1 MARLTYI
8 LERPGEKIMR
18 FVLRASLRAFLAG
31 ILFFLPFA
39 TAEAQFIQYTPPG
52 GPERRPESRK
62 EEIDRI
68 MEEAP
73 WRLGP
78 VRVVPVFGVSDV
90 AYQRSI
96 TGPVESPSDITAT
109 VEGGFHAYVH
119 TGSKVIW
126 RAQAV
131 PEYVWWREQSGR
143 RNLNGRYDLSAFGF
157 FNRLTAEIGATH
169 SEEQQVFHPE
179 VLRRLTVRRDEGRV
193 TAEVQVSGALSVFAT
208 THLMRQDSLATEDE
222 DPQAAALELLD
233 REELSSRVGVRWRRR
248 NGLSVGLGVERSE
261 AEFEGGLDRSN
272 EGTSPVL
279 EVVWDRP
286 RLFVQADVAARSLE
300 AREGAVFVPY
310 DAVTGSASVRL
321 DIRRSLGVTVYS
333 SRNLVYSVTPG
344 YAYLEDVRL
353 GAAVQSQLGDNVR
366 TRVFAETGSNDFT
379 AFTAVAPERDED
391 LSSYGGQ
398 IGWSLGPLFEVAL
411 QALRTEID
419 SNLPGLD
426 RSYTSVGFTFGLSRG
441 L

>member
-1 MARLTYI
+1 
-8 LERPGEKIMR
+8 MR
-18 FVLRASLRAFLAG
+18 FDLRASLRAFLAG

-52 GPERRPESRK
+52 GPEKRPESRK

-73 WRLGP
+73 WHLGP
-78 VRVVPVFGVSDV
+78 VRVVPVFGLSDV

-109 VEGGFHAYVH
+109 VEAGLHAYVH

-131 PEYVWWREQSGR
+131 PEYVWWREQTER

-157 FNRLTAEIGATH
+157 FNRLTAEVGATRN
-169 SEEQQVFHPE
+169 EEQQVFHPE
-179 VLRRLTVRRDEGRV
+179 VLRRVSARQDDARV
-193 TAEVQVSGALSVFAT
+193 AAEVRVSGALSAFAST
-208 THLMRQDSLATEDE
+208 RLMRQDSLAGEDA

-261 AEFEGGLDRSN
+261 AEFEGGLLDRSN

-279 EVVWDRP
+279 EVLWDRP

-300 AREGAVFVPY
+300 AREGAAFVPY
-310 DAVTGSASVRL
+310 DAVTGSASFRV
-321 DIRRSLGVTVYS
+321 DIRRSLSVTAYS

-344 YAYLEDVRL
+344 YAYLDDTRL
-353 GAAVQSQLGDNVR
+353 GASFQALLGDTVR
-366 TRVFAETGSNDFT
+366 TRVFTETGSNDFT
-379 AFTAVAPERDED
+379 AFTAAVPERNED

-398 IGWSLGPLFEVAL
+398 IGWNLGNLFQLSL

-419 SNLPGLD
+419 SNLQGLD
-426 RSYTSVGFTFGLSRG
+426 RSYTSVGLTVGLSRG

>member
-1 MARLTYI
+1 MRLD
-8 LERPGEKIMR
+8 LCAP
-18 FVLRASLRAFLAG
+18 VRAFLAG

-52 GPERRPESRK
+52 GPEERPESRK

-73 WRLGP
+73 WHLGP
-78 VRVVPVFGVSDV
+78 VRVAPVFGLRDV

-109 VEGGFHAYVH
+109 VEAGLHAYVH

-126 RAQAV
+126 RAQVV
-131 PEYVWWREQSGR
+131 PEYVWWREQSER

-157 FNRLTAEIGATH
+157 FNRLTAEIGATRN
-169 SEEQQVFHPE
+169 EEQQVFHPE
-179 VLRRLTVRRDEGRV
+179 VLRRVSARQDDARAA
-193 TAEVQVSGALSVFAT
+193 AEVRVSGALAAFAST
-208 THLMRQDSLATEDE
+208 RLMRQDSLAGEDG
-222 DPQAAALELLD
+222 DPQAAALESLD
-233 REELSSRVGVRWRRR
+233 REELSTRVGVRWRRH

-261 AEFEGGLDRSN
+261 AEFEGDLDRSN

-279 EVVWDRP
+279 EVIWDRP
-286 RLFVQADVAARSLE
+286 RLYAQVDVASRSLE
-300 AREGAVFVPY
+300 AREGSAFVPY
-310 DAVTGSASVRL
+310 DAVTGSASLRIE
-321 DIRRSLGVTVYS
+321 IRRTLSTTVYS
-333 SRNLVYSVTPG
+333 SHNLVYSITPG
-344 YAYLEDVRL
+344 YAYLDDRRL
-353 GAAVQSQLGDNVR
+353 GASFQALLGDSVQ

-379 AFTAVAPERDED
+379 AFTAAAPARNDD
-391 LSSYGGQ
+391 LFSYGGQ
-398 IGWSLGPLFEVAL
+398 IGWTLRNLFQVSL

-419 SNLPGLD
+419 SNLPGFD
-426 RSYTSVGFTFGLSRG
+426 RSYTSVGLTVGLSRG